1 MNSTQYQTIIA
12 DLAEQELDK
21 RGARGRDDF
30 AVTQVVPM
38 PAPVRAPTTPTTNH
52 GIVTFEIKSKS
63 HPDASPSR
71 SARLVLLGSTSQ
83 HAGCLARDVQV
94 SIRYLSRPLPLQS
107 KHLGRLNEIG
117 RFVPELTVENL
128 VDEGSVQI
136 SRSQVE
142 GLIRFLINVGP
153 CLGARNKECIDLL
166 RERNLTTIND
176 QRSNDQS
183 VLASIDNILVKMLP
197 AVIER
202 LRAPKPTPLKVSKP
216 TQSATKSSMDE
227 YVNFLHQVTCLA
239 AQIKPSLCRQLDAIN
254 PKLSQFLRAHPFL
267 LSVLNFTNRHAH
279 SKGNG
284 QGLEI
289 PDDIKTFALFI
300 HSRSAKAYQALRTFI
315 PTLPTERTL
324 ATERLKMA
332 QTSGLD
338 PLDDPRFK
346 DTLLERLFS
355 GKDKDKLTALQRTL
369 FMYLDEVTLTATLLM
384 KRNGEVLGFADS
396 DAAIMA
402 QDNPDSSHL
411 LRWGSRSWAIR
422 TLKMWGLRVIIVSS
436 DGGSVNKSAFC
447 KHLGFPHARFHWI
460 PDFTHVFKNLRN
472 NLHNRGRILI
482 PCYYPPSRYY
492 DKLGYGYADWEIVE
506 VYVTYLLDGR
516 SKMNVGLAVGIFNS
530 DFVRTMRDFFFS
542 AENRSEYPFLPK
554 DVEAT
559 CHYIGLCAQFYEL
572 FTVRRPVDAER
583 LTALAAIKD
592 AFTTWSAHH
601 DVRVEHARTELTAL
615 KDMAAA
621 QGRASSTGA
630 GTSKK
635 GAAVPDQ
642 DAQLKNMIE
651 EQEAHVKDVENE
663 WISNETAG
671 DIVTCIAVATEV
683 TKSLFREFPDIKGHL
698 YLRMFGTNCVEALF
712 STCRQ
717 LSGDNEQV
725 ESQT

>member
-183 VLASIDNILVKMLP
+183 VLASIDNILVVHNGSEHETIRDRLCELLSGCVPCANRQKMLP

-216 TQSATKSSMDE
+216 TQSATKSSMD
-227 YVNFLHQVTCLA
+227 
-239 AQIKPSLCRQLDAIN
+239 D
-254 PKLSQFLRAHPFL
+254 
-267 LSVLNFTNRHAH
+267 
-279 SKGNG
+279 
-284 QGLEI
+284 
-289 PDDIKTFALFI
+289 
-300 HSRSAKAYQALRTFI
+300 
-315 PTLPTERTL
+315 
-324 ATERLKMA
+324 
-332 QTSGLD
+332 
-338 PLDDPRFK
+338 
-346 DTLLERLFS
+346 

-402 QDNPDSSHL
+402 QDNPDQLPLATMGLALMVRSLGGGRPVPLMYFLQAKSCANFM
-411 LRWGSRSWAIR
+411 RMQISRAIR

-506 VYVTYLLDGR
+506 VYVTYLVSSRSGYLGPTRRPLSLAHIKLDGR

-725 ESQT
+725 RVTDLSLAFGLMDRLVCFSDLIRRAKRSYLYPEEDEEGEDD